1 MRLFRRNWVTI
12 STLIIAQLRRQR
24 QLQERK
30 TEELRRFKE
39 RGHLQRTSSKR
50 RKMMEVPDS
59 SIALPSQELR
69 NKVEVGVGAVVCE
82 SELIR
87 KILILLE
94 RRVRRTSGTRTV
106 GDVGEVDAVGEE
118 VAATGSSTAEVAAVE
133 AIRTEEKGT
142 RIEVKG
148 TKVTKVVVGV
158 SIVGAAGVVGTTS
171 SGREEGVEVVAMVE
185 ASSGPLVTHLLT
197 KQGVSNISSGSLR
210 LSLRQNCE
218 LDRGPLTLQF
228 KL

>member
-1 MRLFRRNWVTI
+1 MRLFKRNWVTI

-106 GDVGEVDAVGEE
+106 GDVGEADAVGEE

-171 SGREEGVEVVAMVE
+171 NGREEGVEVVAMVE

>member
-1 MRLFRRNWVTI
+1 
-12 STLIIAQLRRQR
+12 
-24 QLQERK
+24 
-30 TEELRRFKE
+30 
-39 RGHLQRTSSKR
+39 
-50 RKMMEVPDS
+50 MEVPDS

-69 NKVEVGVGAVVCE
+69 NKVEVGVGAAVCE

-118 VAATGSSTAEVAAVE
+118 VAATGSSTAEVVVVE
-133 AIRTEEKGT
+133 ATRTEETGT
-142 RIEVKG
+142 RIEVRG
-148 TKVTKVVVGV
+148 TRAEVMATKVTKVVVGV